1 MLSNFDREIIRFNVQ
16 IKYNEKTKSIYTSVA
31 IYILSI
37 HIEIN
42 FMDTSSINS
51 VDSRIRESR
60 FSHAYYTVSNFPTTR
75 SGKKYSNIIVVFEI
89 KSHPYL
95 RDRNLVKSKLIKT
108 TLALR
113 VTKWRALISLCKKFK

>member
-75 SGKKYSNIIVVFEI
+75 SGKNIQILLLVEI

-95 RDRNLVKSKLIKT
+95 RDRNLLKSKLIKT

>member
-1 MLSNFDREIIRFNVQ
+1 MLSNFNREIIRFNVQ

-75 SGKKYSNIIVVFEI
+75 SGKNIQILLLVEI

-95 RDRNLVKSKLIKT
+95 RDRNLLKSKPIKT

>member
-51 VDSRIRESR
+51 VDSRIRESC
-60 FSHAYYTVSNFPTTR
+60 FNHAYTVSNFPITR
-75 SGKKYSNIIVVFEI
+75 SGKKYSNIIVG
-89 KSHPYL
+89 
-95 RDRNLVKSKLIKT
+95 
-108 TLALR
+108 
-113 VTKWRALISLCKKFK
+113 

>member
-42 FMDTSSINS
+42 FTSSINS
-51 VDSRIRESR
+51 VDSRIRESC

>member
-60 FSHAYYTVSNFPTTR
+60 FSHAYTVSNFPTTR
-75 SGKKYSNIIVVFEI
+75 SGKNIQILLLVEI

-95 RDRNLVKSKLIKT
+95 RDRNLLKSKPIKT
-108 TLALR
+108 TLACHKMAGLDF
-113 VTKWRALISLCKKFK
+113 VMQEI

>member
-16 IKYNEKTKSIYTSVA
+16 IKYKNINEKTKSIYTSVA
-31 IYILSI
+31 VYILSI

-51 VDSRIRESR
+51 VDSRIHESR

-75 SGKKYSNIIVVFEI
+75 SGKKYSNIIVG
-89 KSHPYL
+89 
-95 RDRNLVKSKLIKT
+95 
-108 TLALR
+108 
-113 VTKWRALISLCKKFK
+113 

>member
-75 SGKKYSNIIVVFEI
+75 SGKNIQILLLVEI

-95 RDRNLVKSKLIKT
+95 RDRNLLKSKPIKT

>member
-75 SGKKYSNIIVVFEI
+75 SGKNIQILLLVEI

-95 RDRNLVKSKLIKT
+95 RDRNLVKSKPIKT

>member
-31 IYILSI
+31 IYILLI

-42 FMDTSSINS
+42 FTSSINS

-95 RDRNLVKSKLIKT
+95 RDRNLLKSKPIKT

>member
-42 FMDTSSINS
+42 FTSSINS

-75 SGKKYSNIIVVFEI
+75 SGKNIQILLLVEI

-95 RDRNLVKSKLIKT
+95 RDRNLLKSKPIKT